1 LGEIGTAL
9 EVPILG
15 ERRNAT
21 VIADSPYDPQ
31 SLRSRS

>member
-1 LGEIGTAL
+1 
-9 EVPILG
+9 VPILG
-15 ERRNAT
+15 EKRNAT